1 MMAQNQPNVKT
12 EAANNKNEFSFL
24 DKTQKDI
31 QELRTQQGFINAEV
45 TGIKARIDKVETSIA
60 VVSSQAN
67 SWFTG
72 DVGYI
77 SIVGAIVLLAI
88 VITSFFQYQIEQLKK
103 KI

>member
-1 MMAQNQPNVKT
+1 MAQQTAKT
-12 EAANNKNEFSFL
+12 EPVNNEVRFGFL

-31 QELRTQQGFINAEV
+31 QELRTQQGLINAEV
-45 TGIKARIDKVETSIA
+45 TGIKARVDKVETSIA

-77 SIVGAIVLLAI
+77 SIVGAIVLLSI
-88 VITSFFQYQIEQLKK
+88 MITSYFQYQIAQIKK
-103 KI
+103 KM

>member
-1 MMAQNQPNVKT
+1 MAQQTVKT
-12 EAANNKNEFSFL
+12 EAVNNTQYGIF
-24 DKTQKDI
+24 DKSYKDI
-31 QELRTQQGFINAEV
+31 QELRTQQGLINAEV

-88 VITSFFQYQIEQLKK
+88 VITSYFQYQIEQLKK

>member
-1 MMAQNQPNVKT
+1 MAQQQTVKT
-12 EAANNKNEFSFL
+12 EVANSIQYGIF
-24 DKTQKDI
+24 DKSYKDI
-31 QELRTQQGFINAEV
+31 QELRTQQGLINAEV

-88 VITSFFQYQIEQLKK
+88 VITSYFQYQIEQLKK

>member
-1 MMAQNQPNVKT
+1 MAQNQPNVKT